1 MTAMETTAETTVKE
15 PGLLTRYF
23 GVLVSPRNT
32 YAAVARRPRWIGI
45 MAITLAINAASYYVM
60 FSSEEMQDA
69 MYAQATARGNMSD
82 QQLNAIETFLPRL
95 PAIIVGFILVAGPIF
110 TAIVA
115 GILMLIFSTLM
126 GGSATFKQVYSTVAH
141 AAVVSSLSG
150 VISAALILA
159 GAMAN
164 GTSPP
169 GANLAVFVPTLDE
182 TSFIVKLLGAI
193 DLILVWWLFSLS
205 IGLGVLYKRRTGGIA
220 FSLLCVYAVIAVI
233 IAFVRSGS

>member
-1 MTAMETTAETTVKE
+1 
-15 PGLLTRYF
+15 
-23 GVLVSPRNT
+23 
-32 YAAVARRPRWIGI
+32 

-110 TAIVA
+110 AAITA

-182 TSFIVKLLGAI
+182 TSFMVKLLGAI

-205 IGLGVLYKRRTGGIA
+205 IGLAVLYKRRTGGIA